1 MGNQGKR
8 KQDGGR
14 VWLVMLA
21 KLNCFEIV
29 CPFSLVKRET
39 DIKNSSL
46 ENIAGDYCD
55 I

>member
-14 VWLVMLA
+14 VWLVMLV
-21 KLNCFEIV
+21 KLSCFEII
-29 CPFSLVKRET
+29 CRFSLVKRKN

-46 ENIAGDYCD
+46 ENIAGVYCD